1 MSCPSQP
8 MQAGVLLDVDILELS
23 KVTLV
28 TGSTEAD
35 SLEAILELSKV
46 TLVVTGSTEA
56 DSLEAEL

>member
-1 MSCPSQP
+1 

-28 TGSTEAD
+28 VTGSTDAD
-35 SLEAILELSKV
+35 PLEAILELSKV
-46 TLVVTGSTEA
+46 TLVVTGSTDA